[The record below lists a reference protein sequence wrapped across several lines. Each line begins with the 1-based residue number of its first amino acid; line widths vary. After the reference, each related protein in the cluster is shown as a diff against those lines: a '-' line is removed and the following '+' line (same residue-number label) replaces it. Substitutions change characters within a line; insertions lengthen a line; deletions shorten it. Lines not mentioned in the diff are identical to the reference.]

1 MSEFS
6 KPPTGDIAHDTRFC
20 RNGRVFNDEGIDL
33 IAKASEQD
41 YMMAVYRHTG
51 ATSQGGNRDSAVVRN
66 VYVPLRFKGR
76 RWGDLEIAYIL

>member
-6 KPPTGDIAHDTRFC
+6 LQPTGDLAHDTRFC
-20 RNGRVFNDEGIDL
+20 RNGRVFHDEGIDK

-51 ATSQGGNRDSAVVRN
+51 ASSQGGNRDSAVVRN
-66 VYVPLRFKGR
+66 VYVPMHFQGR